1 MLHSVEDD
9 RADRAARIAQNEAQI
24 GLLRGEIGQTEAR
37 GASSQFLRRI
47 AARLAIENELLT
59 AWLSRS
65 SEPGG

>member
-9 RADRAARIAQNEAQI
+9 RTDRAARIAQNETQI

-37 GASSQFLRRI
+37 GVSSQLLRRI

>member
-1 MLHSVEDD
+1 MHSVEDD

-24 GLLRGEIGQTEAR
+24 GLLRGEIDQTEAR
-37 GASSQFLRRI
+37 GASSRLLRRI